1 MIKLPTLNQWRQF
14 FKVFNKKEKVFFLFL
29 FYLFIAS
36 SLFLLTALYL
46 KNTKVVPKD
55 GGSYAE
61 GIVGFP
67 RFINPIYSASSDV
80 DRDLTALIFSGLLK
94 TDSSGDL
101 VPDLAEDYKSIDNGK
116 VYDFTLRKNI
126 FFQDKKPLTAD
137 DVVFTV
143 KTIQN
148 PDVKSPLRISF
159 IGVEVEKLSDYEV
172 RFTLENPS
180 AVFLQSLTVG
190 IIPKHVFEKIPI
202 ENFYLTKVNIEPIG
216 SGPYRMKSKKQDRDN
231 KITFMKL
238 VASKNFYGKKPY
250 IKKIGIYFF
259 SSEQEMV
266 KNYERK
272 RLNGFS
278 LSSFS
283 EVNDKGF
290 SLRSLSLP
298 RYFAVFFNLDNSPLF
313 KIDEVRQA
321 LNYGTNKEELIKSV
335 LGGKGKA
342 VDSPV
347 LPDVYNFD
355 NPSKTYHF
363 DVNKAVELLESKGFV
378 KGDNGLRA
386 KKLKQS
392 EVFSFKTELKLGSTG
407 NEVREL
413 QKCLNIQVTGYFG
426 NETKNA
432 VVTFQENHKEEI
444 LIPSGIDKGTGTVK
458 GLTREILNKVCLNG
472 PKDTL
477 PLKFTLRT
485 GDDPLLIKTA
495 ESLKEKW
502 RNNLGIDVEVA
513 TSDIYS
519 LELDVIKPRQYE
531 ALLFGQILGSIPD
544 PFPFWHSSEKSDP
557 GLNLSLYENKKADG
571 LLENSRQNPSANT
584 RRRNLEDFQEILI
597 KDAPAVFLYN
607 PYYLYYVSKEIKGID
622 AKVIADPSKRF
633 SNIVNWYIKTRRVFK

>member
-1 MIKLPTLNQWRQF
+1 
-14 FKVFNKKEKVFFLFL
+14 
-29 FYLFIAS
+29 
-36 SLFLLTALYL
+36 
-46 KNTKVVPKD
+46 
-55 GGSYAE
+55 
-61 GIVGFP
+61 VGFP

-190 IIPKHVFEKIPI
+190 IIPKHIFEKIPI

-231 KITFMKL
+231 KITSMKL

-266 KNYERK
+266 KSYERK

-335 LGGKGKA
+335 LGGKGKI

-355 NPSKTYHF
+355 NPTKTYPF

-386 KKLKQS
+386 KKLSKS

-622 AKVIADPSKRF
+622 VKMIADPSKRF
-633 SNIVNWYIKTRRVFK
+633 ANIVNWYIKTRRVFK